1 MVETK
6 RDFRKKPEM
15 GIYMNSL
22 LTRKITVPF
31 KHIGQNIK
39 DVIQKSI
46 SKDIEGKCSVE
57 GYVKPNSTNIM
68 TYSSGIL
75 VENDVVFD
83 VVFECLVCCPVEGMV
98 INCTAKNITQAGIR
112 ALFDNNVNNPNVVV
126 DNMGEED
133 NVMNKINEDSPFVA
147 YISRDHHYNSK
158 YFNKITENDSIRI
171 RVIGQRYE
179 LNDKYIS
186 IIGEIL
192 DRKYEEKQKMGNK
205 SKKILE
211 KIEIE

>member
-6 RDFRKKPEM
+6 KDFRKKFEM

-22 LTRKITVPF
+22 LTRKITVAF
-31 KHIGQNIK
+31 KFVGQNIK
-39 DVIQKSI
+39 QTIESAI

-57 GYVKPNSTNIM
+57 GYIKPKSTKVI

-75 VENDVVFD
+75 VENDIVFD
-83 VVFECLVCCPVEGMV
+83 VVFECLICCPVEGMI
-98 INCTAKNITQAGIR
+98 INCVAKNITQAGIR
-112 ALFDNNVNNPNVVV
+112 AVFDNNTNNLV
-126 DNMGEED
+126 DGSVEND
-133 NVMNKINEDSPFVA
+133 NDNIITNINENSPFVA

-158 YFNKITENDSIRI
+158 NFSKVKDRDSIRI

-186 IIGEIL
+186 IIGELL
-192 DRKYEEKQKMGNK
+192 DQNYEEKQKMGTK
-205 SKKILE
+205 AKRVLE
-211 KIEIE
+211 KIVIE

>member
-1 MVETK
+1 M
-6 RDFRKKPEM
+6 
-15 GIYMNSL
+15 
-22 LTRKITVPF
+22 
-31 KHIGQNIK
+31 
-39 DVIQKSI
+39 
-46 SKDIEGKCSVE
+46 
-57 GYVKPNSTNIM
+57 
-68 TYSSGIL
+68 
-75 VENDVVFD
+75 FD

-192 DRKYEEKQKMGNK
+192 DPKYEEKQKMGIK